1 MFYLGKISA
10 LTAAI
15 CAMCAMHLSVA
26 AEDVSPNS
34 ANNPTENAKKTTPE
48 DFDGIAFLSDGNYK
62 NSERTKTA
70 IRSATGSLEAGMPAL
85 AQAIIEEFLSKSSP
99 DENLREDL
107 TAVYA
112 DALIAQGNFELAQ
125 KQISQIKEA
134 ANSPRNKIR
143 KALIAIGLNRHDLA
157 DEFLEGI
164 DPSEVGADD
173 IVWYHL
179 AKGYALFESSK
190 LQDALKEFEAA
201 KKSAKSQY
209 ALADAQIAI
218 NICKLSDDF
227 KGAKLD
233 EIEKDLSDKV
243 RFYMGTPAGFQFAK
257 QYAAVLFKLGKN
269 DEAIEVINQ
278 QLGIQLAQDIDKDE
292 LRVIAAAMTKNRQ
305 KQSEMLQEI
314 LNTTSSA
321 GVAEY
326 ALSLL
331 AKSPDTQPQ
340 NFEEFL
346 ENIAKNGSP
355 RICDRILLEIAKLRL
370 KKGSAERAAE
380 TASKLLEDFPA
391 SRYRPD
397 ALRILAWAAFS
408 QKGGKAPEY
417 RLAATYLIALA
428 DMEKNADRKNDLMLL
443 AADCYYL
450 NKDFSTAAEIYTKLF
465 ETMRSERGVLLNR
478 TVEVLLIL
486 DDIEAAKK
494 IIDSSY
500 KLDGISEN
508 DLWNAEWKLISKLR
522 EDGETKKALERIER
536 AISDDSGVPGTV
548 RLGMLW
554 LRARLN
560 DGETDSRKTI
570 SICDKV
576 LKELPKIKFEDPT
589 SAERIASNTMLM
601 KARCYESLGENDIAY
616 EIYKTLRSEY
626 PESQAAQISYLYQA
640 RSEAAEMRYA
650 SAQKICQTLA
660 DLYPRGKYRY
670 EAMSDAAHYSR
681 MIGVDASYKAALS
694 ILDKL
699 CSEYPEDPRNFY
711 ARMSQAEILRLI
723 NAFAEARSLYNE
735 IINKFPDHPQIYI
748 AWLGL
753 GDSILAQPKRAADAA
768 VIFERLFYLPEMP
781 LDAKSEAAFKWSF
794 ALERAGRER
803 EANEIRW
810 LTASQILSDKGAK
823 AHPAACYWIARS
835 LFALAKSLESEG
847 QMRDARAAYEL
858 IVKNKL
864 PSWQTAERKLKNTQI

>member
-15 CAMCAMHLSVA
+15 CAMCAVHLSVA

-34 ANNPTENAKKTTPE
+34 ANNPPENAKKTTPE

-380 TASKLLEDFPA
+380 TASKLRIIP
-391 SRYRPD
+391 RPRPLCPPSFD
-397 ALRILAWAAFS
+397 GKTSATTVFTSTTTGISIAAIGFS
-408 QKGGKAPEY
+408 VVVLGGNGDY
-417 RLAATYLIALA
+417 T
-428 DMEKNADRKNDLMLL
+428 
-443 AADCYYL
+443 C
-450 NKDFSTAAEIYTKLF
+450 FSGRGPRVCHGRARRVRQRGSHKMA
-465 ETMRSERGVLLNR
+465 GVLCSPGGLC
-478 TVEVLLIL
+478 V
-486 DDIEAAKK
+486 
-494 IIDSSY
+494 SY
-500 KLDGISEN
+500 PQRMAGC
-508 DLWNAEWKLISKLR
+508 R
-522 EDGETKKALERIER
+522 GFRIFVGR
-536 AISDDSGVPGTV
+536 
-548 RLGMLW
+548 
-554 LRARLN
+554 
-560 DGETDSRKTI
+560 
-570 SICDKV
+570 
-576 LKELPKIKFEDPT
+576 
-589 SAERIASNTMLM
+589 
-601 KARCYESLGENDIAY
+601 
-616 EIYKTLRSEY
+616 
-626 PESQAAQISYLYQA
+626 
-640 RSEAAEMRYA
+640 
-650 SAQKICQTLA
+650 QT
-660 DLYPRGKYRY
+660 
-670 EAMSDAAHYSR
+670 
-681 MIGVDASYKAALS
+681 
-694 ILDKL
+694 
-699 CSEYPEDPRNFY
+699 
-711 ARMSQAEILRLI
+711 
-723 NAFAEARSLYNE
+723 
-735 IINKFPDHPQIYI
+735 
-748 AWLGL
+748 
-753 GDSILAQPKRAADAA
+753 
-768 VIFERLFYLPEMP
+768 
-781 LDAKSEAAFKWSF
+781 
-794 ALERAGRER
+794 
-803 EANEIRW
+803 
-810 LTASQILSDKGAK
+810 
-823 AHPAACYWIARS
+823 
-835 LFALAKSLESEG
+835 
-847 QMRDARAAYEL
+847 
-858 IVKNKL
+858 
-864 PSWQTAERKLKNTQI
+864 